1 MVTEGVKGLGKWAF
15 GNECPKHPSDDY
27 IPQQSPEGHTTYSG
41 HKECNGEWS
50 GIITINFSGGFFS
63 GQLLMVEEAI
73 REFVSLISM
82 KILEP

>member
-1 MVTEGVKGLGKWAF
+1 MVTEGIKGLGKWAL

-50 GIITINFSGGFFS
+50 GSITINFSGGFFS
-63 GQLLMVEEAI
+63 GPLGGGG
-73 REFVSLISM
+73 RGY
-82 KILEP
+82 